1 MLPLRPR
8 NGERSTTEPICSG
21 TPLEPTEGLKMDCII
36 NSSMYIRSNG
46 NVVCW
51 DDSGCN
57 KVLQAFDKDVD
68 YAKDVYL
75 GRPYNEIRTRL
86 KANIL
91 PHGDICTA
99 CHLLN
104 PQNAF
109 NNSVSSQKVLQFLQ
123 VESSFAC
130 QVSCPNCYP
139 GVRRRDAISKT
150 AGGHLN
156 LGLDAYKTIV
166 ESLAR
171 GGVDI
176 REIVFEGH
184 GEPLLNPRIWDMI
197 RYTKELYPSAWIRV
211 VTNGNFKFRAD
222 MALSG
227 VSHMVFS
234 IDGANKS
241 SYDKYRVDG
250 NFSLCEAFMKE
261 FCEYASLNNIALR
274 TTWKYI
280 LFDHNDS
287 ADELE
292 KLARNAEKFGLTDVL
307 LTITQVGPSSS
318 RFFRALSDAWEL
330 CATNSNAAELMQSLH
345 GFCDVSL
352 ISSKFKQLIK
362 WSPFP
367 EIMEQRPGRFM
378 VASFT
383 PLAQA
388 NDGHVLNAERAL
400 GLAMP
405 IGSNDRSSD
414 EGIPFEDSVN
424 KTKSMGRQIAN
435 VAALAGPQDDEEG
448 KESRLLGA
456 VDSEAAALALMS
468 YATKLRRLYGEKTQL
483 LVTSHY
489 KLACRAMELLPLL
502 PVDSRGEI
510 AAMLSGFVR
519 NSIESSLPQTQLL
532 VPVMHLNEIKYGLY
546 EVTGDD
552 PIFVLYAERLKMPM
566 GKVQISYSALI
577 IEGDLRDPEL
587 FFDMGEGFNAIQSF
601 DLGRGP
607 LADCNKVLFLPNGV
621 RRLRFDPCR
630 SEGKFQISNFRITG
644 L

>member
-1 MLPLRPR
+1 
-8 NGERSTTEPICSG
+8 
-21 TPLEPTEGLKMDCII
+21 MDCII

-68 YAKDVYL
+68 YANDVYL
-75 GRPYNEIRTRL
+75 GGPYNEIRNRL
-86 KANIL
+86 KTNIL
-91 PHGDICTA
+91 PHGNICTA

-104 PQNAF
+104 PQMAF
-109 NNSVSSQKVLQFLQ
+109 NSRLSDQKVLQSLQ

-130 QVSCPNCYP
+130 QIACPNCYP
-139 GVRRRDAISKT
+139 GVKRRDAISKT

-156 LGLDAYKTIV
+156 LGLEAYKVILG
-166 ESLAR
+166 SLAQ

-197 RYTKELYPSAWIRV
+197 KYTKELYSSAWIRV

-261 FCEYASLNNIALR
+261 FCEYASCNNIPLR

-287 ADELE
+287 TDELE

-318 RFFRALSDAWEL
+318 KFFRALSDAWEL
-330 CATNSNAAELMQSLH
+330 CATNSDAAELMQSLH
-345 GFCDVSL
+345 GFCDVAL

-400 GLAMP
+400 GLAAP
-405 IGSNDRSSD
+405 LGSNDQLSL
-414 EGIPFEDSVN
+414 EDVPLDDSASQ
-424 KTKSMGRQIAN
+424 TKSMRLRIAN
-435 VAALAGPQDDEEG
+435 GGALVGPEDDG
-448 KESRLLGA
+448 DDKESHLGTSNNDGFF
-456 VDSEAAALALMS
+456 VDRSLAW
-468 YATKLRRLYGEKTQL
+468 R
-483 LVTSHY
+483 
-489 KLACRAMELLPLL
+489 
-502 PVDSRGEI
+502 
-510 AAMLSGFVR
+510 
-519 NSIESSLPQTQLL
+519 
-532 VPVMHLNEIKYGLY
+532 
-546 EVTGDD
+546 TGD
-552 PIFVLYAERLKMPM
+552 F
-566 GKVQISYSALI
+566 GS
-577 IEGDLRDPEL
+577 
-587 FFDMGEGFNAIQSF
+587 
-601 DLGRGP
+601 
-607 LADCNKVLFLPNGV
+607 
-621 RRLRFDPCR
+621 
-630 SEGKFQISNFRITG
+630 
-644 L
+644 